1 MPEKYSLQSCGSEI
15 FPCLNNSKEIRL
27 FLHLPVKR
35 FIPEMILYHHVE
47 GALTENKRGYV
58 EEACKVESMPPKSAP
73 QTAPSEHEDH

>member
-1 MPEKYSLQSCGSEI
+1 
-15 FPCLNNSKEIRL
+15 
-27 FLHLPVKR
+27 
-35 FIPEMILYHHVE
+35 MILYHHVE